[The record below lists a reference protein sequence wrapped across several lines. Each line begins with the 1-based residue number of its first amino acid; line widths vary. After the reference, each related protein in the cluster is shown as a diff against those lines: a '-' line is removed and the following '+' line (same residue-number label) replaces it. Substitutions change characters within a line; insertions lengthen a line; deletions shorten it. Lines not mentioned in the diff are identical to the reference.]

1 MIRSDSNSRRR
12 SVSALLISGI
22 AHLCCAI
29 ILTFVFYKQVQND
42 FEDTLSAEI
51 ITKKQEKQ
59 KRVLKRPP
67 PKRLLTPKYSE
78 TVREYRPQHVKLTAS
93 DNLIDE
99 TVRPSEKVLM
109 HSATDAVSD
118 VQQPLPEVTTYA
130 KPFDSRARAISEAV
144 QSPFK
149 VTDGAGVKSV
159 RQRTKGEG
167 GDGLHRLES
176 TGTAEVG
183 TIGDGSAEKGSGGE
197 GGDNYITNPFAEAL
211 KEIAD
216 HIINTRQV
224 DKVNVVF
231 VVDTS
236 ASMRDNIQQVAKNL
250 YSMSD
255 AFDLVNL
262 EYHFGLSEFSVR
274 TAGQEVRVRTLRPDV
289 AMLRR
294 EMQAVRMSG
303 DEHALDALIDTLSFI
318 EFHSDADRHII
329 LVTDEPATTRMKKGG
344 AYTTMKE
351 RVMDNYKLE
360 EISVNVLGH
369 PEPFQQQL
377 AEITGGLWQLIPG
390 GTKSATALPST
401 RVGNQPFLKI
411 FRDIATDIRRNGG
424 KLMFSLE
431 AKFDVTLEDG
441 NIPTR
446 KLIREF
452 KKHGIELKEYLYY
465 SEDATLRKKHEN
477 DLWVMTDHKSGLV
490 YTIRKV
496 GDKLNVYSGIYP
508 ESWNL
513 NKNLNAR
520 TLRRDKI
527 WRVND
532 SENNRMYTIRSEKD
546 RLNIYGGGQPGAA
559 AEDSEPIVD
568 IAIMLDYSQSMGGR
582 SQAIMLGLSTLLG
595 RLEILPIKYRIGLIR
610 FAEAKGA
617 IKVINGAVV
626 TRQMSLNEATLQSLM
641 EDPFGGDEHLIDAIV
656 EGLPKMQ
663 FSPYASRFLLIL
675 TDEPTTGK
683 YPAERAVQ
691 LCQSLGLR
699 VYVVG
704 HPDPD
709 DFQST
714 LAQRTGGLLF
724 EMPRYLK
731 KTYPNQ

>member
-1 MIRSDSNSRRR
+1 MIRSDSNSRQR

-22 AHLCCAI
+22 VHLCCAI
-29 ILTFVFYKQVQND
+29 ILTFVFYKQIHND
-42 FEDTLSAEI
+42 FEDTISAEI

-67 PKRLLTPKYSE
+67 PKRLLTPKHSE
-78 TVREYRPQHVKLTAS
+78 KLTEYRPQHVKLTAS

-99 TVRPSEKVLM
+99 TVRPSKKVLM
-109 HSATDAVSD
+109 HSATDTVAD

-130 KPFDSRARAISEAV
+130 KTFNSRARSISEAV

-149 VTDGAGVKSV
+149 VTDGDGVKSV
-159 RQRTKGEG
+159 RQRVQGEG

-183 TIGDGSAEKGSGGE
+183 TIGDGSAKKGQGGDGGE
-197 GGDNYITNPFAEAL
+197 NNITNPFAEAL
-211 KEIAD
+211 KQIAD
-216 HIINTRQV
+216 HIINTREV

-236 ASMRDNIQQVAKNL
+236 ASMRNNIQQVAKNL

-255 AFDLVNL
+255 AFDLANL
-262 EYHFGLSEFSVR
+262 EYHFGMSEFSVR
-274 TAGQEVRVRTLRPDV
+274 RQGQEVRVRTLRPDV
-289 AMLRR
+289 GMLRR
-294 EMQAVRMSG
+294 EMQSVRMSG
-303 DEHALDALIDTLSFI
+303 DEHALDALIDTLSYI
-318 EFHSDADRHII
+318 EFHADAAKHVI
-329 LVTDEPATTRMKKGG
+329 LVTDEPATTRMKKSG
-344 AYTTMKE
+344 AYTTMTT

-360 EISVNVLGH
+360 EISINVLGH

-390 GTKSATALPST
+390 GVNSATTLPST
-401 RVGNQPFLKI
+401 RVGNQPFLKV

-424 KLMFSLE
+424 KLLFSLE

-441 NIPTR
+441 NIPTQ

-452 KKHGIELKEYLYY
+452 KKHGIELKEYLYF
-465 SEDATLRKKHEN
+465 SEDATLKKKHEN

-496 GDKLNVYSGIYP
+496 DDKLNVYGGIYP

-520 TLRRDKI
+520 VLRQDKI
-527 WRVND
+527 WRIND
-532 SENNRMYTIRSEKD
+532 QENDRMYTIRSEKD
-546 RLNIYGGGQPGAA
+546 RLNIYGGGQPGIAA
-559 AEDSEPIVD
+559 ADSEPIVD

-595 RLEILPIKYRIGLIR
+595 RLEILPIKYRVGLIR
-610 FAEAKGA
+610 FAEATDT

-626 TRQMSLNEATLQSLM
+626 AQMPLNEAILQSLM
-641 EDPFGGDEHLIDAIV
+641 EDPFGGDERLIDAIV
-656 EGLPKMQ
+656 EGLPKMR

-675 TDEPTTGK
+675 TDEQTTGN
-683 YPAERAVQ
+683 YPAEQAIQ

-699 VYVVG
+699 AYVVG
-704 HPDPD
+704 HPNPD
-709 DFQST
+709 DFQSA
-714 LAQRTGGLLF
+714 LVKRTGGLFF
-724 EMPRYLK
+724 EMPKYLK